1 MAGND
6 DDGFD
11 ADMLCGCGLWWCY
24 RFDDDDNLLD
34 DKNDDEGKNVANDDD
49 EAKMMRLWWQKFICR
64 KSET

>member
-24 RFDDDDNLLD
+24 RLDEDDNLLD
-34 DKNDDEGKNVANDDD
+34 DKNDEGKNVANDDD